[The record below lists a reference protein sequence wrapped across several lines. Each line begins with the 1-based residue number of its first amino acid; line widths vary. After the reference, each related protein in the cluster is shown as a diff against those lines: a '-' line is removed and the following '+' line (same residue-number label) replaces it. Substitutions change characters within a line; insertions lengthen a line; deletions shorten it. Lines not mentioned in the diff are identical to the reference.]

1 MILSAKEFSD
11 SRPRLTPVRIRTMNL
26 CPTVQLLV
34 VMCSVFWAGCGPSQP
49 QPPAAV
55 KRDVAAIMREWL
67 YGKRAAA
74 ADVAWQSSGLGI
86 RLIATG
92 AGAAPKSTDRVRV
105 HYVCSIKDGTV
116 IDDSRKKGAPADLV
130 VKTLIAGWA
139 EGMAAL
145 KPGGKA
151 EFFIPPSLGYG
162 TMGGGGVP
170 AGAGLIFEVEL
181 IAVNP

>member
-1 MILSAKEFSD
+1 MKL
-11 SRPRLTPVRIRTMNL
+11 
-26 CPTVQLLV
+26 
-34 VMCSVFWAGCGPSQP
+34 CSVFAVLALVFAVASSGCGPSQP
-49 QPPAAV
+49 KPTASA
-55 KRDVAAIMREWL
+55 KRDDAAIMREWL
-67 YGKRAAA
+67 YGQRAAA
-74 ADVAWQSSGLGI
+74 PEIAWQPSGLGI
-86 RLIATG
+86 RLIAPG
-92 AGAAPKSTDRVRV
+92 VGAAPKSTDRVRV

-116 IDDSRKKGAPADLV
+116 IDDSRKKGAPAELV
-130 VKTLIAGWA
+130 VKTLITGWA
-139 EGMAAL
+139 EGMAEL

>member
-1 MILSAKEFSD
+1 MRLCRDVRLLIL
-11 SRPRLTPVRIRTMNL
+11 V
-26 CPTVQLLV
+26 
-34 VMCSVFWAGCGPSQP
+34 CSVIWAGCGPSQP
-49 QPPAAV
+49 QPPAAA
-55 KRDVAAIMREWL
+55 KRDDAAIMRGWL
-67 YGKRAAA
+67 YGTRSSAPG
-74 ADVAWQSSGLGI
+74 VEWQSSGLGI
-86 RLIATG
+86 RLIAPG
-92 AGAAPKSTDRVRV
+92 VGAAPKSTDRVRV

-116 IDDSRKKGAPADLV
+116 IDDSRKKGSPADLV

-139 EGMAAL
+139 EGMTAL

-181 IAVNP
+181 LAVNP

>member
-1 MILSAKEFSD
+1 MRS
-11 SRPRLTPVRIRTMNL
+11 PRLLALIPVL
-26 CPTVQLLV
+26 GVGVLV
-34 VMCSVFWAGCGPSQP
+34 GCGPSQP
-49 QPPAAV
+49 KPPVPA
-55 KRDVAAIMREWL
+55 KRDDATIMREWL
-67 YGKRAAA
+67 YGQRAA
-74 ADVAWQSSGLGI
+74 VPEIVWQPSGLGI
-86 RLIATG
+86 RVLAPG
-92 AGAAPKSTDRVRV
+92 AGAAPQMTDKVRV

>member
-1 MILSAKEFSD
+1 MRPCRDVRLLIL
-11 SRPRLTPVRIRTMNL
+11 VY
-26 CPTVQLLV
+26 
-34 VMCSVFWAGCGPSQP
+34 SVIWAGCRPSQP
-49 QPPAAV
+49 QPPAAA
-55 KRDVAAIMREWL
+55 KRDDAAIMREWL
-67 YGKRAAA
+67 YGPRASTPG
-74 ADVAWQSSGLGI
+74 VTWSPSGLGI
-86 RLIATG
+86 RMLAPG
-92 AGAAPKSTDRVRV
+92 AGLAPQATDKVRV
-105 HYVCSIKDGTV
+105 HYSCALKDGTV

-139 EGMAAL
+139 EGMTAL

-181 IAVNP
+181 MAVNP

>member
-1 MILSAKEFSD
+1 MKLRSLLGLLAAVLG
-11 SRPRLTPVRIRTMNL
+11 LTG
-26 CPTVQLLV
+26 
-34 VMCSVFWAGCGPSQP
+34 AGCGPADP
-49 QPPAAV
+49 KPTVPA
-55 KRDVAAIMREWL
+55 KRDDATIMREWL
-67 YGKRAAA
+67 YGPR
-74 ADVAWQSSGLGI
+74 SSVPGVTWEPNGLGI
-86 RLIATG
+86 RLITPG
-92 AGAAPKSTDRVRV
+92 AGVAPTAADKVRV
-105 HYVCSIKDGTV
+105 HYVCSLKDGTV
-116 IDDSRKKGAPADLV
+116 VDDSKKRGAPADLV

-181 IAVNP
+181 IAVNPEPAKQG